1 LKFFDFSASK
11 QRINI
16 NMHLKLGNRKE
27 FFPAENRF
35 DSLFISEIFW
45 EGKQRNQLLLLS
57 FSRFSTLNLFPSNQ
71 TEETYFGDAM
81 RHNFRESRGE
91 RERGRERS
99 KL

>member
-57 FSRFSTLNLFPSNQ
+57 FSRFSTINMFPSNQ
-71 TEETYFGDAM
+71 TKETYFGNAK
-81 RHNFRESRGE
+81 RHNFRERESRRE
-91 RERGRERS
+91 RE
-99 KL
+99 K